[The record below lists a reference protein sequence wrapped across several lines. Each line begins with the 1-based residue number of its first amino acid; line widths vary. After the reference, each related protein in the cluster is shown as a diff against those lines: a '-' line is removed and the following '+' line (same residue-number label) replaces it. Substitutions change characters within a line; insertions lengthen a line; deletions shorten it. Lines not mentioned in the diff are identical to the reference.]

1 MKNKDIE
8 TRFEF
13 QDNQLKFLIENQHDL
28 CKRNH
33 RLEERINKIEKKLE
47 VQEIT
52 VQYNYDPHSLFRD
65 KDYVKLEEAN
75 EPPFIA
81 IYHEELS
88 KNKCPHCGSHDLF
101 VKVYHGNIPTEWTCQ
116 ECGKK
121 FSSHEVAHDDKTAF
135 KQIEELKD
143 VNKKL
148 DNEIDELVHKYDTMN
163 RRYLD
168 AYDNYRDVQDKL
180 DDAREAN
187 KTIKED
193 AAKLIKEKE
202 ELIKVL
208 NIYQAIT
215 DIDYDF
221 LTDTAMVRLNGAD
234 GAGRAFIHDGDAAR
248 ALYSAYNKYHDN
260 SFKYKPGEKP
270 DYKMSKKEKDEWID
284 RDMFASACYA
294 MESLAKSA
302 DALATHLQ
310 KRQVYLANPKSLKV
324 PVEFMLEDA
333 RYNFPF
339 LREKRVWALDTCRTN
354 VIRIVVMYDKA
365 YCYDFNKQSLTPVDA
380 LMED

>member
-1 MKNKDIE
+1 MNFGHFKKNKPVEISMDANLE
-8 TRFEF
+8 FE
-13 QDNQLKFLIENQHDL
+13 NRVLKQTVKDLEALYFEISDEKYRLKQEN
-28 CKRNH
+28 
-33 RLEERINKIEKKLE
+33 
-47 VQEIT
+47 
-52 VQYNYDPHSLFRD
+52 YS
-65 KDYVKLEEAN
+65 
-75 EPPFIA
+75 
-81 IYHEELS
+81 
-88 KNKCPHCGSHDLF
+88 
-101 VKVYHGNIPTEWTCQ
+101 
-116 ECGKK
+116 
-121 FSSHEVAHDDKTAF
+121 
-135 KQIEELKD
+135 LKD
-143 VNKKL
+143 QLGLAKIKN
-148 DNEIDELVHKYDTMN
+148 NEMNQQNMELHSKVD
-163 RRYLD
+163 RVC
-168 AYDNYRDVQDKL
+168 A
-180 DDAREAN
+180 
-187 KTIKED
+187 
-193 AAKLIKEKE
+193 EKD

-270 DYKMSKKEKDEWID
+270 DYKMTKKEKDEWIA
-284 RDMFASACYA
+284 RDMFDSACYA
-294 MESLAKSA
+294 MESLAKNA

-354 VIRIVVMYDKA
+354 VIRIVVMLDKA
-365 YCYDFNKQSLTPVDA
+365 YCYDFNKQSLTPIDA